1 MRLYILP
8 LILFICISV
17 AAQDTNKWT
26 LQKCVAYAVAN
37 NLTVKQADIQRMYAD
52 IDLHQS
58 EMTKLPT
65 LGGSI
70 SGGYRF
76 GLSENPSTGTLSSN
90 NFFSSQAGIQTNYT
104 IFNWFARKYNIES
117 NKLNLQA
124 SKAGIEKA
132 QNDIS
137 LSVANTF
144 LQAMLGNETIRIAE
158 LQLGQSQEQ
167 LRTTNVLVNAGTLPE
182 LNSLQLQGQVAT
194 DSATLIQARSSYR
207 QALIQLKA
215 LLNLPQDTAFDIIL
229 PPVES
234 IPMESLADLE
244 PRIVYSMAIANQP
257 LQRINALRLQQAA
270 AQVKAARGAMYP
282 TFFAQGGLS
291 TSYVNIAE
299 TPIFQ
304 DVTNIPTTNFVT
316 VGGTQYFVTI
326 PTTKIV
332 TGTTKTAFGKQVNNN
347 FGQSIGVGISFNI
360 FNQHQARS
368 QWNRSKVQVNQY
380 QLQQQQ
386 DNASLQS
393 DIYNA
398 YELAIAALQKYNAS
412 VRQVE
417 VNERALDLANKR
429 NAAGL
434 LNVLDLIITS
444 NNLSRARIEMVRN
457 RYDYIFKMKV
467 LEFYKGN
474 GIRL

>member
-1 MRLYILP
+1 
-8 LILFICISV
+8 
-17 AAQDTNKWT
+17 
-26 LQKCVAYAVAN
+26 
-37 NLTVKQADIQRMYAD
+37 
-52 IDLHQS
+52 
-58 EMTKLPT
+58 
-65 LGGSI
+65 
-70 SGGYRF
+70 
-76 GLSENPSTGTLSSN
+76 
-90 NFFSSQAGIQTNYT
+90 
-104 IFNWFARKYNIES
+104 
-117 NKLNLQA
+117 
-124 SKAGIEKA
+124 
-132 QNDIS
+132 
-137 LSVANTF
+137 
-144 LQAMLGNETIRIAE
+144 
-158 LQLGQSQEQ
+158 
-167 LRTTNVLVNAGTLPE
+167 
-182 LNSLQLQGQVAT
+182 
-194 DSATLIQARSSYR
+194 
-207 QALIQLKA
+207 
-215 LLNLPQDTAFDIIL
+215 
-229 PPVES
+229 
-234 IPMESLADLE
+234 
-244 PRIVYSMAIANQP
+244 
-257 LQRINALRLQQAA
+257 LQQAA